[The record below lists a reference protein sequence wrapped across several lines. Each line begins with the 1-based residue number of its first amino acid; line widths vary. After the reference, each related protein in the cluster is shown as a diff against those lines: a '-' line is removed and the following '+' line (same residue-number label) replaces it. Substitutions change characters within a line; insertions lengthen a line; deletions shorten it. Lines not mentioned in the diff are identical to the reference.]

1 MNDDSSSW
9 EYKPDGQNVS
19 QPPEL
24 STSGA
29 KGRSSP
35 KLARDTTVTWT
46 ASEYINHAKGPAWYL
61 VLIAGTIL
69 LAVGIYFITKDYFAS
84 GAIAIV
90 GMIVG
95 VFSTHKPNQV
105 SYELS
110 SSGLKAGEKVYPLSL
125 FRSFALI
132 REGVLS
138 SINLIPIKRFMPPLS
153 IYFDPS
159 DEQKIISVLGEHLP
173 LEEGGLDPI
182 ERLSRRL
189 RF

>member
-35 KLARDTTVTWT
+35 KLA
-46 ASEYINHAKGPAWYL
+46 
-61 VLIAGTIL
+61 
-69 LAVGIYFITKDYFAS
+69 S
-84 GAIAIV
+84 GVIAIV

-95 VFSTHKPNQV
+95 VFSTHKPKQV

-138 SINLIPIKRFMPPLS
+138 SVNLIPIKRFVPPLS